1 MLQPTKEPDV
11 NELDTSGEPTA
22 VAKERDETNETIVV
36 PDAGPTQAVELA
48 WSSEDETE
56 DYDAPT
62 ERHTWGATWSTA
74 GVFILCAAVLAG
86 VIGVVGWALVQ
97 GRDTRVPTPQSTS
110 VPAEPPS
117 TAAAPV
123 QSTTLPPAAAPAPPP
138 PTTVTVTE
146 TPTPV
151 ALPPAP
157 VTVAPRRPDP
167 DQTFIGLASQI
178 PGMTIADPTIAEAG
192 GRKVCAYL
200 QAGHSR
206 ADTNATVLQN
216 DPTFTPW
223 QANAVV
229 NAAITAYCPQYA
241 TALEFLRRNSP
252 RPSLPW
258 PCPNSQPL
266 GVSCG

>member
-1 MLQPTKEPDV
+1 M
-11 NELDTSGEPTA
+11 
-22 VAKERDETNETIVV
+22 
-36 PDAGPTQAVELA
+36 
-48 WSSEDETE
+48 
-56 DYDAPT
+56 
-62 ERHTWGATWSTA
+62 
-74 GVFILCAAVLAG
+74 
-86 VIGVVGWALVQ
+86 
-97 GRDTRVPTPQSTS
+97 
-110 VPAEPPS
+110 
-117 TAAAPV
+117 
-123 QSTTLPPAAAPAPPP
+123 PPAAAPAPPP

-192 GRKVCAYL
+192 GGKVCAYL

-241 TALEFLRRNSP
+241 ADYARPRHPVRRFHSSRVRLS
-252 RPSLPW
+252 RP
-258 PCPNSQPL
+258 
-266 GVSCG
+266 GCGRPDLLCDTRWRAVPAAAGMRAR

>member
-1 MLQPTKEPDV
+1 
-11 NELDTSGEPTA
+11 
-22 VAKERDETNETIVV
+22 
-36 PDAGPTQAVELA
+36 
-48 WSSEDETE
+48 
-56 DYDAPT
+56 
-62 ERHTWGATWSTA
+62 
-74 GVFILCAAVLAG
+74 
-86 VIGVVGWALVQ
+86 
-97 GRDTRVPTPQSTS
+97 
-110 VPAEPPS
+110 
-117 TAAAPV
+117 
-123 QSTTLPPAAAPAPPP
+123 
-138 PTTVTVTE
+138 
-146 TPTPV
+146 
-151 ALPPAP
+151 
-157 VTVAPRRPDP
+157 
-167 DQTFIGLASQI
+167 
-178 PGMTIADPTIAEAG
+178 MTIADPTIAEAG